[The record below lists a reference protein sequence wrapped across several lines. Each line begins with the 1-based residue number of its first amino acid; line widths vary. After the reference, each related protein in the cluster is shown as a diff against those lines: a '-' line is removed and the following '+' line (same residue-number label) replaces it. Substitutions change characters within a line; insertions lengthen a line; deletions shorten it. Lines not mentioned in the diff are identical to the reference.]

1 MYKPSEEYHI
11 SFFRPTTPQARSN
24 RNMVVWMVSLWFIA
38 IFGFQILL
46 LVLQKPTPEPSYLT
60 FQKVWATVDSESAD
74 EVTLQEFGFSVLSV
88 LGKTIQK
95 VEERA
100 ILDQALSYTV
110 YHLAADSLKEKVV
123 EEIAT
128 FEQLKAGIDNI
139 SDPSYV
145 AEKERLS
152 DQFGLLLELEKS
164 DVRRVILPVE
174 LTSENITGLTEET
187 RAKLPGIMEKYLVHN
202 QSVLTDTKVL
212 GFPFH
217 YFYTAVFLLI
227 LFVGLCWLYC
237 VRTDRINKKLNI
249 AD

>member
-24 RNMVVWMVSLWFIA
+24 RNMVVWMVSLWFVA

-60 FQKVWATVDSESAD
+60 FQKVWDTVDSGSPDDA
-74 EVTLQEFGFSVLSV
+74 TLQEFGFSILSV
-88 LGKTIQK
+88 LGKTVQTA
-95 VEERA
+95 EERA
-100 ILDQALSYTV
+100 VLDNALSNTV
-110 YHLAADSLKEKVV
+110 YRLTADSIREVV
-123 EEIAT
+123 VAEIVKFEE
-128 FEQLKAGIDNI
+128 LKAGIENI
-139 SDPSYV
+139 SDPEYV
-145 AEKERLS
+145 AEKAKLS
-152 DQFGLLLELEKS
+152 DEMGLLLNLEKS
-164 DVRRVILPVE
+164 DVRRVIIPVE
-174 LTSENITGLTEET
+174 LMSADINGLTEET
-187 RAKLPGIMEKYLVHN
+187 RSELPGVMEKYLVHN

-237 VRTDRINKKLNI
+237 VRTDRINEKLNI